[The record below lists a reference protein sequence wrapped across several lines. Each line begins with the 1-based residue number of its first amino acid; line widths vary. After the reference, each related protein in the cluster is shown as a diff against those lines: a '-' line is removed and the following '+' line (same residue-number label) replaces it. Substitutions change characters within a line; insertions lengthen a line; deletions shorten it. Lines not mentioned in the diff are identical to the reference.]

1 MILKSVLVDGIDF
14 TRFAIY
20 PVKDKE
26 TLDES
31 LDQSTLTLSFV
42 DREMPFDRLADV
54 EINIEDDYGQAKT
67 IYRVIANDKVEEV
80 IVGNGKAWTHTLIL
94 IELTKLMEREF
105 VDTKTFTNALDVGRE
120 FAYVSK
126 PVTGSIQIT
135 LYSTIKKRPVQY
147 WEFWTG
153 SGYKKI
159 GTFSQNAPTIEQYK
173 TPIQEGT
180 SVTFKNPVSFF
191 RDDYKLIGDTKHL
204 YMKIGRNSKLKYQSP
219 EFSNEDITFT
229 VDEGE
234 WVVQYYVDTPLIQGT
249 SNIFYNK
256 TIVQYKFS
264 VVQSAR
270 ALKVPPAYTIA
281 DVVDVLCQSV
291 RTLYAGETPDF
302 SLDDTQRDWLSGVK
316 APEFAFT
323 KMTLWEAML
332 TVGGY
337 IHAIPRLLPGKVIHF
352 DKLGQNNKFEISEKY
367 YIKNYTADIENYCT
381 DLDTNVDN
389 MIFNDDEN
397 VVSIVDPDP
406 QMARTTR
413 ATTEEYRIT
422 EDNCLIWTILP
433 IYEVNHLWICDVD
446 VSTTNTPDYQ
456 TFDLKPYLY
465 ENAEYQALSSYGGSY
480 PWSKNYALYYTQ
492 GTRNIQGLNLRNQ
505 DTAIEA
511 FKHYAIY
518 NILHA
523 ITGVSAE
530 ILSNHNNLTNMLF
543 RVEYVPLISARL
555 KQRKPVW
562 NKTKKSVLAY
572 NQTENTVSGNH
583 YGEKIKGAIA
593 KLGNIEKTLT
603 FATKKLSNIPPIGA
617 LIEDKYYVMSVSVE
631 YLPEYMNV
639 TCTLCEDYNKISEYI
654 GLLSNRR
661 YYEVS
666 EKQSVDRQIIMED
679 ICLISHEVDYSLNDN
694 SQMMASDGANLTL
707 FMAQAFM
714 GQVLHTFLR
723 EQDVRVGAGETVD
736 IRSYDTFEDGALYCV
751 DWGDGSGLQ
760 KLTSYTHTYAEE
772 GQYWIKW
779 GNGFATTNI
788 TSVDFQPIGYYGID
802 IEGVLTQTLIVPCIA
817 ASFGNS
823 IALSWSMEDNYSV
836 GPTATKGISRTSAD
850 KTQTYTPYGDEFGRI
865 SNMYMIYITKGD
877 YFPQSLFD
885 NELASPYNT
894 LHAQRQL
901 EGEVLPNGN
910 REVSTNSGNQN
921 FVVPY
926 SSLYPLTAPRV
937 TVNKDSREKI
947 SMTYQLHFQTL
958 SANMIIG
965 KALARNNILI
975 KDYDATKFLKMY
987 VLPNEITKWQTS
999 LDLTN
1004 AVLVK
1009 DFSKDGNITQ
1019 GVRGSNSKDSATYI
1033 RIPEQISTASGKS
1046 YVLVEN
1052 GTNELILGEN
1062 MSIKKGDTIP
1072 QIIFQFTHDID

>member
-54 EINIEDDYGQAKT
+54 AISIEDDYGQAKT

-120 FAYVSK
+120 FDYVSK
-126 PVTGSIQIT
+126 PVTGSIQTT
-135 LYSTIKKRPVQY
+135 LYSTIKNRPVRY
-147 WEFWTG
+147 WAFWTG
-153 SGYKKI
+153 SKYYKKI

-180 SVTFKNPVSFF
+180 NVTFKNPVSFF
-191 RDDYKLIGDTKHL
+191 RDDYKLIGNSKHL

-219 EFSNEDITFT
+219 EFSNEDITFA

-234 WVVQYYVDTPLIQGT
+234 WVVQYYVDTPAVQGV

-264 VVQSAR
+264 VVQSAK

-291 RTLYAGETPDF
+291 RTLYEGEMPDF

-337 IHAIPRLLPGKVIHF
+337 IHAIPRLLPGKIIHF
-352 DKLGQNNKFEISEKY
+352 DKLGQNDKFEINEKY
-367 YIKNYTADIENYCT
+367 YIKNYAADIENYCT

-397 VVSIVDPDP
+397 IVSIVDPDP

-433 IYEVNHLWICDVD
+433 IYEVNHLWICDVN
-446 VSTTNTPDYQ
+446 VSLTNTPEYQ

-505 DTAIEA
+505 DTVIEA

-518 NILHA
+518 NILST

-593 KLGNIEKTLT
+593 KLGNIEKILT
-603 FATKKLSNIPPIGA
+603 FATNKLSNIPPTGA
-617 LIEDKYYVMSVSVE
+617 LIEDKYYVMDVSVE

-666 EKQSVDRQIIMED
+666 EKQTVDRQIIMED

-694 SQMMASDGANLTL
+694 SQLSGGAL
-707 FMAQAFM
+707 FPKFLAQAFM
-714 GQVLHTFLR
+714 GQVLHQMIN
-723 EQDVRVGAGETVD
+723 EQDVRVDAGETVD
-736 IRSYDTFEDGALYCV
+736 IRNYGTFVDGDLYCV

-760 KLTSYTHTYAEE
+760 KLTTYTHTYSKA

-779 GNGFATTNI
+779 GDGFATTNI
-788 TSVDFQPIGYYGID
+788 TSVAFEPIGYYGID
-802 IEGVLTQTLIVPCIA
+802 IEGVLTQTLIVPCVA

-823 IALSWSMEDNYSV
+823 VALSWSMEDNYSV
-836 GPTATKGISRTSAD
+836 GPTATKGITPAD

-865 SNMYMIYITKGD
+865 SNMYMIYITKDD
-877 YFPQSLFD
+877 YFPQSFFD

-894 LHAQRQL
+894 LHAQREL

-921 FVVPY
+921 FAVPY
-926 SSLYPLTAPRV
+926 SSLYPLAAPRV

-958 SANMIIG
+958 SANMILG
-965 KALARNNILI
+965 KALTRNSILI

-987 VLPNEITKWQTS
+987 VLPTEITKWQTS
-999 LDLTN
+999 LDLTD
-1004 AVLVK
+1004 AVLIK
-1009 DFSKDGNITQ
+1009 DFSKDGNIAE
-1019 GVRGSNSKDSATYI
+1019 GIRGSNSETAATYVK
-1033 RIPEQISTASGKS
+1033 IPEQISTANGKS

>member
-54 EINIEDDYGQAKT
+54 AIGIEDDYGQTKT

-120 FAYVSK
+120 FDYVSR
-126 PVTGSIQIT
+126 PVTGSVQTT
-135 LYSTIKKRPVQY
+135 LYSTIKKRPVRY
-147 WEFWTG
+147 WPFWKGTKR
-153 SGYKKI
+153 YKKI

-180 SVTFKNPVSFF
+180 NVVFKNPWDFF
-191 RDDYKLIGDTKHL
+191 RDDYKLIGTVKHL

-219 EFSNEDITFT
+219 ESSHENITFA

-234 WVVQYYVDTPLIQGT
+234 WVVQYYVDTPAVQGV

-264 VVQSAR
+264 VVQSAK

-291 RTLYAGETPDF
+291 RTLYEGEMPDF
-302 SLDDTQRDWLSGVK
+302 SLDDTQRNWLSGVK

-337 IHAIPRLLPGKVIHF
+337 IHAIPRLLPGKIIHF
-352 DKLGQNNKFEISEKY
+352 DKLGQNDKFEINEKY
-367 YIKNYTADIENYCT
+367 YIKNYAADIENYCT

-397 VVSIVDPDP
+397 IVSIVDPDP

-433 IYEVNHLWICDVD
+433 IYEVNHLWICDVN
-446 VSTTNTPDYQ
+446 VSLTNTPEYQ

-492 GTRNIQGLNLRNQ
+492 GTRNVQGLNLRNQ
-505 DTAIEA
+505 DTVIEA

-518 NILHA
+518 NILST

-603 FATKKLSNIPPIGA
+603 FATNKLSNIPPTGA
-617 LIEDKYYVMSVSVE
+617 LIEGKYYVMDVSVE

-694 SQMMASDGANLTL
+694 SQLSGGAL
-707 FMAQAFM
+707 FPKFLAQAFM
-714 GQVLHTFLR
+714 GQVLHQVIN
-723 EQDVRVGAGETVD
+723 EQDVRVDAGETVD
-736 IRSYDTFEDGALYCV
+736 IRNYGTFVDGDLYCI

-760 KLTSYTHTYAEE
+760 KLTTYTHTYSKA
-772 GQYWIKW
+772 GQFWIKW
-779 GNGFATTNI
+779 GDGFETTNV
-788 TSVDFQPIGYYGID
+788 TSVAFEPIGYYGID

-823 IALSWSMEDNYSV
+823 VALSWIMEDNYSV
-836 GPTATKGISRTSAD
+836 GPTATKGITPAD

-865 SNMYMIYITKGD
+865 SNMYMIYITKDD
-877 YFPQSLFD
+877 YFPQSFFD

-894 LHAQRQL
+894 LHAQREL

-910 REVSTNSGNQN
+910 REVSTSSGNQN
-921 FVVPY
+921 FAVPY
-926 SSLYPLTAPRV
+926 SSLYPLAAPRV

-958 SANMIIG
+958 SANIILG
-965 KALARNNILI
+965 KALTRNSILV

-987 VLPNEITKWQTS
+987 VLPTEITKWQTS
-999 LDLTN
+999 LDLTD
-1004 AVLVK
+1004 AILIK
-1009 DFSKDGNITQ
+1009 DFSKDGNIAE
-1019 GVRGSNSKDSATYI
+1019 GVRGSNSETAATYVK
-1033 RIPEQISTASGKS
+1033 IPEQISTANGKS